1 MKILILSA
9 KIPFPQ
15 RDGGAIAT
23 LSLAEGLSDCGND
36 VSMLCMNTDKHYFD
50 VEQIPSYLQQKIR
63 FYAVNINIKINP
75 VKAILNLIFSKE
87 PYNAVRFLSA
97 EFKIRLKDLLKKN
110 NYDVVQFEGPYMA
123 AYYIKIIRENS
134 DAVLSLRAHNV
145 EHEIW
150 QRKAA
155 NESNTFLKYYFSLL
169 ALRVKKLEMKVLEQL
184 DILVPISERDRD
196 LLNVLKEI
204 KGITI
209 PTGLNI
215 KNYPAPGKPEFPS
228 LFFIGAL
235 DWMPNQ
241 EGILWFIEKVFPVI
255 REKLEGIKLHIAGRN
270 SPDWLV
276 TKLKGTE
283 SVIFHGEVED
293 AFDFMNNYAIFV
305 SPLFTGSGIRI
316 KILEGM
322 MMQRAVVSTSLAIEG
337 IPATDDTNIIIADSA
352 EEMISEILE
361 LCSDSTKYDAIARRA
376 KEFVTENFNNFDS
389 SKRLSDYYRMNLP

>member
-1 MKILILSA
+1 
-9 KIPFPQ
+9 
-15 RDGGAIAT
+15 
-23 LSLAEGLSDCGND
+23 
-36 VSMLCMNTDKHYFD
+36 
-50 VEQIPSYLQQKIR
+50 
-63 FYAVNINIKINP
+63 
-75 VKAILNLIFSKE
+75 
-87 PYNAVRFLSA
+87 
-97 EFKIRLKDLLKKN
+97 
-110 NYDVVQFEGPYMA
+110 MA
-123 AYYIKIIRENS
+123 AYYQRIIKENS

-155 NESNTFLKYYFSLL
+155 NARNTFLKYYFSLL
-169 ALRVKKLEMKVLEQL
+169 ARRIKKLETNVLEL
-184 DILVPISERDRD
+184 SDVLVSISDRDRG
-196 LLNVLKEI
+196 LLTVMKDI

-215 KNYPAPGKPEFPS
+215 KQYPAPKKPEFPS

-241 EGILWFIEKVFPVI
+241 EGIMWFIEKVFPDI
-255 REKLEGIKLHIAGRN
+255 RKKMSGVNLHIAGRN

-276 TKLKGTE
+276 AKLKGLE

-337 IPATDDTNIIIADSA
+337 IPATDDINVIIADSA

-361 LCSDSTKYDAIARRA
+361 LCSNPTKYDIIARSA

-389 SKRLSDYYRMNLP
+389 SKRLSEYYRMNLP